1 MNINDILNMMEDM
14 LEGSLSIPL
23 SGGKC
28 MVNAERFHE
37 LIEDARENIPSEISQ
52 AQLVVSQRKVILDDA
67 KREAETMIKVAEER
81 ARRLVDENEI
91 TKQAKEKAKEML
103 TTAQTQSRELK
114 RAANE
119 YADNL
124 LKNTE
129 QSLMEAVTQLRTAK
143 AALRAPSASQKARPA
158 QQEE

>member
-1 MNINDILNMMEDM
+1 MTINDILNMMEDI
-14 LEGSLSIPL
+14 LEGALSIPL

-37 LIEDARENIPSEISQ
+37 LIEDARLNIPSEINQ
-52 AQLVVSQRKVILDDA
+52 AQLVVGQRKAILDDA
-67 KREAETMIKVAEER
+67 KREAESTIKVAEER
-81 ARRLVDENEI
+81 ARRLVEENEI
-91 TKQAKEKAKEML
+91 TRQAKEKAKEML

-119 YADNL
+119 YADNI

-129 QSLMEAVTQLRTAK
+129 QTLMESVTQIRTAK
-143 AALRAPSASQKARPA
+143 AALRTPASAQKQPSG